1 MSNYY
6 FSNHFENPRSADI
19 AVVLTAS
26 VSGLISHGVMLT
38 SKYSF
43 FDDINYMYSTGN
55 TYPEDRWGLG
65 ILSWVVDKVG
75 LGNYSLP
82 IFQGMLCIVFL
93 AIISI
98 LIVKM
103 LDIKS
108 IVGTVLIPV
117 LMTAFPALTITFC
130 YMFTS
135 SYYMFGL
142 LLMTGGVFLA
152 GKYNSI
158 KAYVVALI
166 LCTLSLSIYQAY
178 LPFGLSLCLI
188 YLIGCILNHNK
199 NQQLV
204 KKIIAFAATFVSSV
218 VMYFLAAIA
227 CRKILNIKNDGYKGI
242 EGNYILTAFRGIF
255 YKIRL
260 AYKAFIIPLSGESI
274 PASDLFP
281 EALRLFLYL
290 TVILF
295 LVMTAIAALEIWK
308 SKQYWEA
315 LALILLT
322 VIFPVTVEFIY
333 IMTSP
338 YFVYGIMKY
347 SEVMPFILLVLY
359 SDRMIIARPKL
370 QKGLFL
376 PKINVLFISLSCLL
390 FCKLDNICYL
400 KIQFIQSEAISYYTT
415 LISRIESTAG
425 YKEDYQIAFIE
436 GQKKE
441 DTNWAQIPELDLAA
455 LFPIDW
461 KEIINDNS
469 WIDYMRYWCGFE
481 PRLVDNITMK
491 NLQKDS
497 IVKMMPCYPDDG
509 SISVINDTVVVK
521 FADFAQ

>member
-1 MSNYY
+1 
-6 FSNHFENPRSADI
+6 
-19 AVVLTAS
+19 
-26 VSGLISHGVMLT
+26 
-38 SKYSF
+38 
-43 FDDINYMYSTGN
+43 MYSTGN

-82 IFQGMLCIVFL
+82 LFQGMLCIVFL

-108 IVGTVLIPV
+108 IVGTVLIPI

-135 SYYMFGL
+135 SYYMLGL

-158 KAYVVALI
+158 KAYAAALI

-204 KKIIAFAATFVSSV
+204 KKIIAFAAVFASSV

-242 EGNYILTAFRGIF
+242 EGNYILSAFRGIF

-274 PASDLFP
+274 QASDLFP

-295 LVMTAIAALEIWK
+295 LLALVSCKDEPKKNSEMPTRLKDEVKAEVKKATNQPDTIEEEDSTKQSDGRFIADKAEMNAVNVNVSERGEKSLKPMNKNFIVTDKGVGAVKLGADVYRLPKKEEGLYDLLKIVSNGNDGKVCLVYSKKEQIMEVDFNNSTNRITAIRI
-308 SKQYWEA
+308 
-315 LALILLT
+315 
-322 VIFPVTVEFIY
+322 
-333 IMTSP
+333 TSP
-338 YFVYGIMKY
+338 SIKSEDGINQFMNY
-347 SEVMPFILLVLY
+347 
-359 SDRMIIARPKL
+359 
-370 QKGLFL
+370 
-376 PKINVLFISLSCLL
+376 NSL
-390 FCKLDNICYL
+390 L
-400 KIQFIQSEAISYYTT
+400 KID
-415 LISRIESTAG
+415 
-425 YKEDYQIAFIE
+425 KV
-436 GQKKE
+436 KKAVGNRDRDE
-441 DTNWAQIPELDLAA
+441 VYDFKVDGVTYELD
-455 LFPIDW
+455 
-461 KEIINDNS
+461 E
-469 WIDYMRYWCGFE
+469 
-481 PRLVDNITMK
+481 NITG
-491 NLQKDS
+491 
-497 IVKMMPCYPDDG
+497 VKYV
-509 SISVINDTVVVK
+509 SAIVVK
-521 FADFAQ
+521 

>member
-1 MSNYY
+1 MMT
-6 FSNHFENPRSADI
+6 I
-19 AVVLTAS
+19 KLS
-26 VSGLISHGVMLT
+26 V
-38 SKYSF
+38 Y
-43 FDDINYMYSTGN
+43 
-55 TYPEDRWGLG
+55 
-65 ILSWVVDKVG
+65 
-75 LGNYSLP
+75 
-82 IFQGMLCIVFL
+82 
-93 AIISI
+93 
-98 LIVKM
+98 
-103 LDIKS
+103 
-108 IVGTVLIPV
+108 
-117 LMTAFPALTITFC
+117 
-130 YMFTS
+130 
-135 SYYMFGL
+135 
-142 LLMTGGVFLA
+142 
-152 GKYNSI
+152 
-158 KAYVVALI
+158 
-166 LCTLSLSIYQAY
+166 
-178 LPFGLSLCLI
+178 
-188 YLIGCILNHNK
+188 
-199 NQQLV
+199 
-204 KKIIAFAATFVSSV
+204 
-218 VMYFLAAIA
+218 
-227 CRKILNIKNDGYKGI
+227 
-242 EGNYILTAFRGIF
+242 
-255 YKIRL
+255 
-260 AYKAFIIPLSGESI
+260 LSGESI

-308 SKQYWEA
+308 SKKYWEA

-359 SDRMIIARPKL
+359 SDRMIIASPKL

-481 PRLVDNITMK
+481 PRLVDDVTMK
-491 NLQKDS
+491 NLQNDNF
-497 IVKMMPCYPDDG
+497 VKMMPCYPDDG

>member
-19 AVVLTAS
+19 AVVLTAL
-26 VSGLISHGVMLT
+26 VSGLISHGIMLT

-82 IFQGMLCIVFL
+82 LFQGMLCIVFL

-108 IVGTVLIPV
+108 IVGTVLIPI

-135 SYYMFGL
+135 SYYMLGL

-158 KAYVVALI
+158 KAYAAALI

-204 KKIIAFAATFVSSV
+204 KKIIAFAAVFASSV

-242 EGNYILTAFRGIF
+242 EGNYILSAFRGIF

-274 PASDLFP
+274 QASDLFP

-308 SKQYWEA
+308 SKKYWEA

-347 SEVMPFILLVLY
+347 SEVTPFILLVLY

-376 PKINVLFISLSCLL
+376 PKINILLISLSCLL

-491 NLQKDS
+491 NLQNDNF
-497 IVKMMPCYPDDG
+497 VKMMPCYPDDG

-521 FADFAQ
+521 FADVAQ